1 MLKCT
6 SFWYVNFASE
16 MKVFGLVGGQCRSSR
31 APARKIM
38 VRSLHQNTY
47 QPRWLSVSRCKKWSI
62 FPTPYLNSFWRT
74 IDVEDVEVLLRG
86 EHDVPT
92 LLRSSRNAS
101 VKKCYFFH
109 LVNPNLLCESA
120 SIQHDLTMIFRAE
133 LVRGRSDI
141 GQVCQLNACHP
152 GSHFVSVFLEH
163 SEQYHKDP

>member
-1 MLKCT
+1 MPHFGVFIYLRNEGFWFISWRPMSLLPRT
-6 SFWYVNFASE
+6 SS
-16 MKVFGLVGGQCRSSR
+16 
-31 APARKIM
+31 ARKIM

-62 FPTPYLNSFWRT
+62 FPSPYLNSFWRT

-101 VKKCYFFH
+101 VKKCYFLH

-120 SIQHDLTMIFRAE
+120 STQHDLTMILRAE
-133 LVRGRSDI
+133 VLRGQRWVFQADPMAKQPEIGGRATCFLVK
-141 GQVCQLNACHP
+141 P
-152 GSHFVSVFLEH
+152 
-163 SEQYHKDP
+163 